1 MGNGMRAL
9 KIATIVMGVLILLGT
24 AVMIAAIIK
33 RGGMTS
39 PPPPVASSLAPSGAL
54 PGSLS
59 GPPGNPFTTLLDE
72 PPGTTILGIAQV
84 RDWLAVTVR
93 GGGPD
98 RVVLIDP
105 VSGAVTGRVALA
117 R

>member
-39 PPPPVASSLAPSGAL
+39 SPVASSLAPSGAL

-72 PPGTTILGIAQV
+72 PPGTTIMGITQV

>member
-1 MGNGMRAL
+1 MRAL

-24 AVMIAAIIK
+24 AVLIAAIIK
-33 RGGMTS
+33 RGGMT
-39 PPPPVASSLAPSGAL
+39 PPPVAPSLAPSGTL
-54 PGSLS
+54 PGSPS

-72 PPGTTILGIAQV
+72 PPGSTILGVTQI
-84 RDWLAVTVR
+84 RDGLAVTVR